1 VTASEALGGSP
12 LVATTKRPPAWPLRT
27 LVVDDDP
34 VSREMLSR
42 ILHRHGHEAVP
53 AESAEE
59 ALDLFRANT
68 PDLVLMDVVL
78 PGMDGCEAMQIM
90 KRERQHRVLPVILV
104 SVKDTCDQIL
114 DGLRAG
120 ADDYLTKPFQIDHVV
135 AKLRNV
141 SSTLLLQRQLESSLK
156 FARVIMD
163 HIGEA
168 LICCDEHGAIQASN
182 QAAEQLFAFPPGE
195 LLGVGIGQLLPDTP
209 RSVRPLPG
217 TSGPIYGAGC
227 RRNGEI
233 FSLDARQ
240 TLVTIDGRAITVY
253 TIRDVTQRLDDE
265 RRMLNDAAKL
275 REYKEERESENAFAR
290 EMLGRLL
297 YQGDDRVRNF
307 RYFMDAAAGFSGDAV
322 AAVRAPDGRLFVML
336 ADATGHGLAAAISL
350 VPALSVLYAMVGRS
364 CKLLDIVRELNRKM
378 LELMPVGRFLAAAVV
393 CLNERERTGEV
404 WVGGAPAVLLVSET
418 GELVERFR
426 SEHFALGIVPADPS
440 TEGTISFSWSPGA
453 HLVFTSDGVVEAENI
468 LGEPFG
474 EVRLLDAL
482 ARSES
487 ARYLD
492 AVSRALRDH
501 LGGIPNTDDASLAIV
516 DLS

>member
-1 VTASEALGGSP
+1 VTASPVLGESP
-12 LVATTKRPPAWPLRT
+12 LAPTTRRVSACPLRT

-59 ALDLFRANT
+59 ALDIFRARA

-78 PGMDGCEAMQIM
+78 PGMDGCQAMQLM
-90 KRERQHRVLPVILV
+90 KSERKPRVLPVILV
-104 SVKDTCDQIL
+104 SVKDTCEQIL

-120 ADDYLTKPFQIDHVV
+120 ADDYLTKPFQIDHIV

-141 SSTLLLQRQLESSLK
+141 SRTLLLQRQLESSLK

-168 LICCDEHGAIQASN
+168 LICCDEHGAVQASN
-182 QAAEQLFAFPPGE
+182 QAAEQLFGFPPGE
-195 LLGVGIGQLLPDTP
+195 LLGADIAELLPDTP
-209 RSVRPLPG
+209 RSVRPGPG
-217 TSGPIYGAGC
+217 ASGSIFGIG
-227 RRNGEI
+227 RRRSGDV

-240 TLVTIDGRAITVY
+240 TLVTIDGRAITVF
-253 TIRDVTQRLDDE
+253 TLRDVTQHLDDE

-275 REYKEERESENAFAR
+275 REYKEARESENAFAQ
-290 EMLGRLL
+290 EVLGRLL
-297 YQGDDRVRNF
+297 YKRDDRVRNF
-307 RYFMDAAAGFSGDAV
+307 RYSMDAAAGFSGDAV

-350 VPALSVLYAMVGRS
+350 VPALSVLYAMVGRNS
-364 CKLLDIVRELNRKM
+364 ALIDIVRELNKKM
-378 LELMPVGRFLAAAVV
+378 LELMPVGRFVAAAFV
-393 CLNERERTGEV
+393 CLDESKRTGEA
-404 WVGGAPAVLLVSET
+404 WVGGTPAVLLVSPT
-418 GELVERFR
+418 GALEQRFR
-426 SEHFALGIVPADPS
+426 SENFALGVVPNAAI
-440 TEGTISFSWSPGA
+440 TEGTIAFTWSGPG
-453 HLVFTSDGVVEAENI
+453 HLVFCSDGVVEAENI

-474 EVRLLDAL
+474 EERLLEAISTTD
-482 ARSES
+482 S
-487 ARYLD
+487 AGHLS
-492 AVSRALRDH
+492 AVSVSLRAH
-501 LGGIPNTDDASLAIV
+501 LGGIPNTDDASLAVV